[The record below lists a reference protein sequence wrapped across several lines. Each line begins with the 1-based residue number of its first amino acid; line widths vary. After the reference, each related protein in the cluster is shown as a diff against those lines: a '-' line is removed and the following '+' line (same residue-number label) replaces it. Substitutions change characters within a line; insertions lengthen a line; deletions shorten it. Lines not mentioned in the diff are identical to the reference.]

1 MAENA
6 NESWRKPTNIQ
17 LLCLVLSTSSVQK
30 AVSMNS
36 EQFLSWRPNKKTNKY
51 SSSSCSKHFAHA
63 LTPVDHMHAIQ
74 WNLPVLSEH
83 RIKPWTLNGH

>member
-51 SSSSCSKHFAHA
+51 SSSSCSKHKRR
-63 LTPVDHMHAIQ
+63 VDHMHAIQ

-83 RIKPWTLNGH
+83 LIKPWTLNGL

>member
-6 NESWRKPTNIQ
+6 NESWREPPTIQ

-36 EQFLSWRPNKKTNKY
+36 EQFLSWRPNKKNKQIQLVLLQQTLRP
-51 SSSSCSKHFAHA
+51 CINAG
-63 LTPVDHMHAIQ
+63 LTICTQ
-74 WNLPVLSEH
+74 FSE
-83 RIKPWTLNGH
+83 TYLY

>member
-36 EQFLSWRPNKKTNKY
+36 EQFLSWRPNKKKNKQIQLVLLQQTLRP
-51 SSSSCSKHFAHA
+51 CINAG
-63 LTPVDHMHAIQ
+63 LTIRTQ
-74 WNLPVLSEH
+74 FSE
-83 RIKPWTLNGH
+83 TYLY

>member
-36 EQFLSWRPNKKTNKY
+36 EQFLS
-51 SSSSCSKHFAHA
+51 
-63 LTPVDHMHAIQ
+63 
-74 WNLPVLSEH
+74 
-83 RIKPWTLNGH
+83 

>member
-36 EQFLSWRPNKKTNKY
+36 EQFLSWRTNKKNKQ
-51 SSSSCSKHFAHA
+51 
-63 LTPVDHMHAIQ
+63 IQ
-74 WNLPVLSEH
+74 LVLLQQTLRPCINAARTQFSE
-83 RIKPWTLNGH
+83 TYLY